1 MKENFAN
8 LRTVRSTPEAS
19 DSNSRILGRYRTPQI
34 PIGEAVRVRPKS
46 NHPDDPPPDR
56 PDDAPRDRHFR
67 FRQRRKASKAVAP
80 IEFDGAVLDW
90 LVRLGWLLE
99 SEACDRAAV
108 GSAVSRMLAASAR
121 R

>member
-1 MKENFAN
+1 
-8 LRTVRSTPEAS
+8 VSC
-19 DSNSRILGRYRTPQI
+19 
-34 PIGEAVRVRPKS
+34 
-46 NHPDDPPPDR
+46 

-67 FRQRRKASKAVAP
+67 FRQRRKAGKAVAP
-80 IEFDGAVLDW
+80 IEFDGAVIDFLIKTSW
-90 LVRLGWLLE
+90 LVE